1 MPFKIL
7 NEKYIDFLKLKE
19 KPFTLWLTGLP
30 ASGKTTLAKALY
42 EIFKTNGNKVIWLDG
57 DKMRQTI
64 SKDLGFSKKDRIE
77 NIKRIAHLAQK
88 LNEEG
93 AFVIVSAIAPYEEMR
108 QIIREIVNNYVE
120 VYVKCPLE
128 ICKKRDPKGLYKKAE
143 KGEIK
148 NFTGVDDIYE
158 EPYRP
163 DIIVETEKL
172 SIEKSVS
179 KIMDKLKR
187 TM

>member
-1 MPFKIL
+1 VPFKIL

-93 AFVIVSAIAPYEEMR
+93 AFVIVSAIAPYKEMR
-108 QIIREIVNNYVE
+108 QIIREIVNNYIE

-148 NFTGVDDIYE
+148 NFTGIDDPYE
-158 EPYRP
+158 EPKKP
-163 DIIVETEKL
+163 DLIIETHLIKPEEA
-172 SIEKSVS
+172 I
-179 KIMDKLKR
+179 KIIINKFFYK
-187 TM
+187 